1 MRGSSLRNTAWVYG
15 IAIYTGHETKV
26 MMNASKNQPKF
37 SKIEKATN
45 KYIIL
50 GIVIQTVSCL
60 VAAVIE
66 ALYAKINSWKDE
78 QPTYLELE
86 YDYDFSGGP
95 PYRRSQHADYEDL
108 RTSLGD
114 IPTNFFAW
122 FLAMQNFVPISL
134 LVSLEMVKF
143 FQGQFIESDHRIYC
157 PEKGLPSKTQSSNL
171 NEELGMVN
179 YIFSDKTGTLT

>member
-1 MRGSSLRNTAWVYG
+1 
-15 IAIYTGHETKV
+15 

-78 QPTYLELE
+78 RPTYLELE
-86 YDYDFSGGP
+86 WTYDFSGSP
-95 PYRRSQHADYEDL
+95 PYQRHKNAVQDL
-108 RTSLGD
+108 RTSLEE

-179 YIFSDKTGTLT
+179 YIFSDKTGTLTQNIMEFKKFSAGKKSYGSSNPKP